1 MDAKQYL
8 RQVKYLD
15 ELVAVKLGEVE
26 ELRSL
31 AEKVTS
37 APRLDSVQPS
47 GTQDRIADLV
57 AKIVALE
64 TEINQTVDRMM
75 DMKAEATR
83 LIDSMPTPEHQILLR
98 LRCFRGCTWEEIAVK
113 MGYTYRGIHYLH
125 SRALIEFNQVRTKT
139 FHCFA

>member
-47 GTQDRIADLV
+47 GTQDRIADL
-57 AKIVALE
+57 
-64 TEINQTVDRMM
+64 RP
-75 DMKAEATR
+75 R
-83 LIDSMPTPEHQILLR
+83 LSP
-98 LRCFRGCTWEEIAVK
+98 
-113 MGYTYRGIHYLH
+113 
-125 SRALIEFNQVRTKT
+125 
-139 FHCFA
+139 